1 MFNVVKT
8 VSLQIKNICFMKKYI
23 LLIISGLL
31 IISCNQNSEQATPS
45 KTNTEIVPF
54 GPSERDGVFIHIT
67 ESYNDPH
74 RVLMPLKMATIM
86 ADDKDV
92 IIYMD
97 IHAVELLVKGAKDLT
112 FADFE
117 SAQTY
122 IKQLIDKK
130 VGIYAC
136 PTCLQIAGFKP
147 EDLMDGVQ
155 VAMKDKFFSF
165 TKGRIITLDY

>member
-1 MFNVVKT
+1 
-8 VSLQIKNICFMKKYI
+8 MKKFALFI
-23 LLIISGLL
+23 ALGFLVFSCTVPAPKTESSGSGEQISASPTDS
-31 IISCNQNSEQATPS
+31 IQ
-45 KTNTEIVPF
+45 
-54 GPSERDGVFIHIT
+54 DGVFIHIT

-74 RVLMPLKMATIM
+74 RVLMPLKMATLM
-86 ADDKDV
+86 ASDKDV

-97 IHAVELLVKGAKDLT
+97 IHAVELLVKGAKDLS

-122 IKQLIDKK
+122 LRELLEMK

-136 PTCLQIAGFKP
+136 PTCLKVAGFTP
-147 EDLMDGVQ
+147 EDLMDGIQ
-155 VAMKDKFFSF
+155 TAQKDKFFNF